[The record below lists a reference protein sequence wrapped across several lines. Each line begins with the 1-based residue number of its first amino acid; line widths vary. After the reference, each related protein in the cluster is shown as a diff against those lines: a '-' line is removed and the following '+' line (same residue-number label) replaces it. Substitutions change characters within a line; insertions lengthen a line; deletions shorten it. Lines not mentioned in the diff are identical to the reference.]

1 MAKKEDAIT
10 PQKPENIQGVNIEE
24 EMKSSYIDYAMSVIV
39 GRALPDVRDGF
50 KPVHRRILYGMWEM
64 GLDHN
69 KAYRKSAKIVGEV
82 MGNYHPH
89 GDSAIYD
96 SMVRM
101 AQEWNLRYPLVDGQG
116 NFGSVDGD
124 PPAAMRYTE
133 ARLSKISQE
142 VLADIDKDTV
152 DFGPNYD
159 ESREEPLVL
168 PVKIPNLLVNGSSG
182 IAVGMAT
189 NIPPHNLGEVV
200 DALCA
205 LIDDPDITIEALMK
219 FVKAPDFPT
228 AGFILG
234 KDGIKD
240 TYRTGRGSLTIQ
252 ARAEVEPDKKDR
264 ERIVVTELPYQ
275 VNKAALIESMAELV
289 RDKRIEGIR
298 DLRDESDR
306 DGMRIVIE
314 LSQGAVA
321 QVVLNQLYKHTN
333 LRTTMGVIML
343 ALVNNQP
350 RVLNLKGLLHY
361 FIEHRRDVVLRRT
374 RFELAKAERRAH
386 ILEGYKIALANLDK
400 VIAIIRKSKSTEEAR
415 DGLMKAFSLTEI
427 QTNAILELRLQQL
440 TNMERQKIEDEYLAL
455 IKLIEQLKAL
465 LNSEKKLMAGI
476 KEELLKVKLDY
487 GDVRRTQ
494 LAAKAGELNVEDLV
508 ADEDVVVT
516 FSHAGYVKRVP
527 ASAYKAQKRG
537 GKGVAAM
544 GTREEDFVERLFV
557 ASTHDTLLIFT
568 NLGKVYWKRVFE
580 IPEASRA
587 AKGKHLSSLLPIR
600 QEGIAAVFAIKDLN
614 KEKADL
620 VMCTKQG
627 LVKKTALQ
635 EYSNPRSAG
644 ITAITLT
651 KGDELIGVQMTDDRN
666 DLIMATHEGMSI
678 RFPLKEV
685 REIGRTGQGVKGISL
700 EKDDYVVDMVVVVDP
715 KGSLLTIGESGYG
728 KRTELT
734 EYRVQGRSGKGLI
747 NVKVTEKTGKV
758 VGVKPVADDDELML
772 ITNVGT
778 MLRMKVGDIKTTGRN
793 TQGVR
798 VIKVK
803 EDDRVVAVAQLAAK
817 DEEEAE

>member
-1 MAKKEDAIT
+1 M
-10 PQKPENIQGVNIEE
+10 
-24 EMKSSYIDYAMSVIV
+24 
-39 GRALPDVRDGF
+39 
-50 KPVHRRILYGMWEM
+50 
-64 GLDHN
+64 
-69 KAYRKSAKIVGEV
+69 
-82 MGNYHPH
+82 
-89 GDSAIYD
+89 
-96 SMVRM
+96 
-101 AQEWNLRYPLVDGQG
+101 
-116 NFGSVDGD
+116 
-124 PPAAMRYTE
+124 
-133 ARLSKISQE
+133 
-142 VLADIDKDTV
+142 
-152 DFGPNYD
+152 
-159 ESREEPLVL
+159 
-168 PVKIPNLLVNGSSG
+168 
-182 IAVGMAT
+182 
-189 NIPPHNLGEVV
+189 
-200 DALCA
+200 
-205 LIDDPDITIEALMK
+205 
-219 FVKAPDFPT
+219 
-228 AGFILG
+228 
-234 KDGIKD
+234 
-240 TYRTGRGSLTIQ
+240 
-252 ARAEVEPDKKDR
+252 
-264 ERIVVTELPYQ
+264 
-275 VNKAALIESMAELV
+275 
-289 RDKRIEGIR
+289 
-298 DLRDESDR
+298 
-306 DGMRIVIE
+306 
-314 LSQGAVA
+314 
-321 QVVLNQLYKHTN
+321 
-333 LRTTMGVIML
+333 
-343 ALVNNQP
+343 
-350 RVLNLKGLLHY
+350 
-361 FIEHRRDVVLRRT
+361 
-374 RFELAKAERRAH
+374 
-386 ILEGYKIALANLDK
+386 
-400 VIAIIRKSKSTEEAR
+400 
-415 DGLMKAFSLTEI
+415 
-427 QTNAILELRLQQL
+427 
-440 TNMERQKIEDEYLAL
+440 
-455 IKLIEQLKAL
+455 
-465 LNSEKKLMAGI
+465 
-476 KEELLKVKLDY
+476 KVKLEY

-651 KGDELIGVQMTDDRN
+651 KGDELIGVQMTDDKN

-817 DEEEAE
+817 EEEDGE